1 MNCTDFNGR
10 LSMNL
15 FSQDCF
21 LRIKE
26 LANYPAKPVNTHIY
40 KSGSNKGKT
49 KNSKARPAS
58 KGLIGVSDKTIWQWV
73 KDGKFPSPIKLSS
86 NVTVW
91 RASDI
96 QTWSNQK
103 SQGLNHESTNP

>member
-1 MNCTDFNGR
+1 MNCKDFEGR

-15 FSQDCF
+15 LSQDYF

-26 LANYPAKPVNTHIY
+26 LASYPAKPANIHIY
-40 KSGSNKGKT
+40 KSGLNKGKT
-49 KNSKARPAS
+49 KNLKARPAS

-73 KDGKFPSPIKLSS
+73 KNGKFPPPIKLSS

-91 RASDI
+91 RASDV
-96 QTWSNQK
+96 QTWMK
-103 SQGLNHESTNP
+103 SKDWEA